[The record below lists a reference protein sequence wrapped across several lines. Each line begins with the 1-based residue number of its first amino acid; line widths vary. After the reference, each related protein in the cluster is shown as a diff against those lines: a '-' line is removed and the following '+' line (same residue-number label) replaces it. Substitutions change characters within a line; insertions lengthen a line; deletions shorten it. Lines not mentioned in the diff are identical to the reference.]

1 MDEFEVAGPS
11 GEALRLGSPW
21 LGHIRLSQVTISSF
35 A

>member
-21 LGHIRLSQVTISSF
+21 LGHIQLSQVSISSL